1 MAPIAWESHS
11 IFCSPLGGLKTDGL
25 TDVVAAGEELGAAG
39 GAVLF
44 GEVVPELHAARTTSK
59 NGTRRF
65 TLFSVATSWHIDS
78 SINTNF
84 ASTLRK

>member
-11 IFCSPLGGLKTDGL
+11 IFCSPLGALKTDGL
-25 TDVVAAGEELGAAG
+25 VDVVMAGEEPEAAW

-44 GEVVPELHAARTTSK
+44 CEVVPELQAARTTSK
-59 NGTRRF
+59 IGRRRF
-65 TLFSVATSWHIDS
+65 TLFSVATSRHIDS